1 MTILAGSGSSHH
13 TDAYQA
19 GQESA
24 AGALAALAGYTPQL
38 VIVFTTEHYDQ
49 AAVLQG
55 IRASTRTIPLIGCCT
70 GGLITAQG
78 ILERGVAVLALY
90 GDDLEVALALE
101 PDLSTRPAEAAQ
113 RVAEQLEDYLA
124 PPTSHKRSTALIFT
138 DGLTGGLTMDTAI
151 DNVTTIFG
159 PFCSLIG
166 GAAGDNLQYH
176 QTSLF
181 VNERILGDSIALALL
196 TTAAPIGIGVRH
208 GWQPIGQPC
217 VITRSTANV
226 IYELDGRPALD
237 VYRSLFP
244 HSELT
249 LQNFR
254 EFTRYH
260 PIGFP
265 QATGEFLV
273 RLPLQANA
281 DGSIVC
287 LGMLPEYAVMYI
299 MQGDPVSLLT
309 AAEAAAQQ
317 AMAALEGVPVAAA
330 IVIDC
335 VTRPP
340 LLGSSTAAE
349 IDRIRAIVGTD
360 TPIIGMYSFGEIAA
374 DTGPVCFHNKTV
386 VVGVIGKHESCKPGR

>member
-13 TDAYQA
+13 SDAYKA
-19 GQESA
+19 GQEA
-24 AGALAALAGYTPQL
+24 AASALAALAGYTPQL
-38 VIVFTTEHYDQ
+38 VIVFTTEHYDH
-49 AAVLQG
+49 AIALQG
-55 IRASTRTIPLIGCCT
+55 IRASTGTVPLIGCCT

-78 ILERGVAVLALY
+78 ILERGVAALALY

-101 PDLSTRPAEAAQ
+101 PDLSTRPAQAAQ
-113 RVAEQLEDYLA
+113 SVAEQLEDYLA
-124 PPTSHKRSTALIFT
+124 PLSSPKHSTALIFT
-138 DGLTGGLTMDTAI
+138 DGLTGALAMDTAI
-151 DNVTTIFG
+151 HHVATIFG
-159 PFCSLIG
+159 PFCPLIG
-166 GAAGDNLQYH
+166 GAAGDNLQYQ

-217 VITRSTANV
+217 VITRSMANV
-226 IYELDGRPALD
+226 IYELDGRPALE

-249 LQNFR
+249 LENFR

-273 RLPLQANA
+273 RLPMQANA

-287 LGMLPEYAVMYI
+287 VGMLPEYAVMYI

-317 AMAALEGVPVAAA
+317 AMTALQGVPVAAA

-340 LLGSSTAAE
+340 LLGTRTADE
-349 IDRIRAIVGTD
+349 IDHIRAIVGLE

-386 VVGVIGKHESCKPGR
+386 VVGVIGKH